1 MKIMII
7 SDIHGGYDNLE
18 KVLDIFDREKYDK
31 LFILGDLYSYYDSIE
46 NDYVVNRLNNIENKL
61 IVRGNCD
68 FDINIPEILNIAL
81 NGFKMTLTHGHLYS
95 KEYLLNQDTDI
106 IFIGHTHKP
115 CILFENNK
123 YIVNPGSIS
132 KSREGE
138 NSFGVLDNNTIY
150 IKNLNNEIL
159 KQAYIKKQYN

>member
-7 SDIHGGYDNLE
+7 SDIHGGYEDLE
-18 KVLDIFDREKYDK
+18 KVLDIFEKEKYDK

-46 NDYVVNRLNNIENKL
+46 NDYVINRLNNIENKL

-68 FDINIPEILNIAL
+68 FDMNIPEILNISL
-81 NGFKMTLTHGHLYS
+81 NGLKMTLTHGHLYS
-95 KEYLLNQDTDI
+95 TNELTNSDSNI

-123 YIVNPGSIS
+123 YIVNPGSIH

-138 NSFGVLDNNTIY
+138 NTFASIDNTTIY
-150 IKNLNNEIL
+150 IKSINNEIL
-159 KQAYIKKQYN
+159 NTEKIKSEM

>member
-7 SDIHGGYDNLE
+7 SDIHGGYEDLE
-18 KVLDIFDREKYDK
+18 KVLDIFEKEKYDK

-46 NDYVVNRLNNIENKL
+46 NDYVINRLNNIENKL

-68 FDINIPEILNIAL
+68 FDMNIPEILNISL
-81 NGFKMTLTHGHLYS
+81 NGLKMTLTHGHKNT
-95 KEYLLNQDTDI
+95 KEYLLNLDTDI

-123 YIVNPGSIS
+123 YIVNPGSIH

-138 NSFGVLDNNTIY
+138 NTFASIDNNTIY
-150 IKNLNNEIL
+150 IKSINNEIL
-159 KQAYIKKQYN
+159 NTEKIKSEM